1 MTNDL
6 ELCENVHVLLLTMV
20 GFLPVPEWDANPE
33 MLCFP
38 SSNQTQQKLHPST
51 LDPPACTKQMSLAFE
66 RYFDQGNASV
76 PLSNQRGQSLEP

>member
-6 ELCENVHVLLLTMV
+6 ELYENVHVLLLTMV

-38 SSNQTQQKLHPST
+38 SSLT
-51 LDPPACTKQMSLAFE
+51 
-66 RYFDQGNASV
+66 
-76 PLSNQRGQSLEP
+76 